1 MRNLSLLL
9 PNLAL
14 TVADAL
20 RAEGYELQAAQL
32 PAKTIDRWTYDET
45 VDAGYI
51 YFIQDL
57 PIPAGEIPAAK
68 TVSFMND
75 EWFNVDLRASGELFG
90 LELLSH
96 KCVFTTLRG
105 DSLQ

>member
-9 PNLAL
+9 PDLAQ
-14 TVADAL
+14 TVAGAL

-32 PAKTIDRWTYDET
+32 PVKAIDHWTYDQT

-51 YFIQDL
+51 YFVQDL
-57 PIPAGEIPAAK
+57 PVLAGETPSAK
-68 TVSFMND
+68 TVPFMND

-96 KCVFTTLRG
+96 ESVFTTLRD
-105 DSLQ
+105 DSSQ